1 MINSLY
7 ERFSN
12 ILALCNPNYIAI
24 VDYEERDNY
33 LEVRMSAID
42 ANGNEMSEEDFDM
55 LIPLINDAIE
65 EIVEEEG
72 MVMECENE

>member
-12 ILALCNPNYIAI
+12 ILALRNPNYIAI